1 MRTITLADGTE
12 VAALGQG
19 SWHMGER
26 GANRKAEATAL
37 RAGLDLGLTLID
49 TAEMYGEGG
58 AEEVV
63 GEAIAGRR
71 EEVFLVSK
79 VYPHNA
85 SRRGLPQACERSLK
99 RLGVDRID
107 LYLLHWRGS
116 VPLEDTVEAM
126 ERMRAAGKIA
136 RWGVSNLD
144 VEDLEEL
151 GPALTDCATDQVLL
165 NLEHRGVEHDLLP
178 FCRARAMPVM
188 AYSPLGQ
195 GDKHGGALL
204 RHAALAKLAQAR
216 GCTPAQI
223 ALAWTLAMPGV
234 ISIPKATSL
243 EHLRA
248 NAAARE
254 ITLTKEEHAALDAAF
269 PPPRRKRPLAML

>member
-1 MRTITLADGTE
+1 MMRNIELADGTR
-12 VAALGQG
+12 VTALGQG
-19 SWHMGER
+19 TWHMGEHA
-26 GANRKAEATAL
+26 GNRKAEVTAL
-37 RAGLDLGLTLID
+37 RAGLDLCMTLID
-49 TAEMYGEGG
+49 TAEMYAEGG

-71 EEVFLVSK
+71 DEVFLVSK

-99 RLGVDRID
+99 RLGVECLD

-116 VPLEDTVEAM
+116 VPLADTVEAM

-151 GPALTDCATDQVLL
+151 GEALPECAANQVLL
-165 NLEHRGVEHDLLP
+165 NLEHRGVEFDLLP
-178 FCRARAMPVM
+178 FCHARRMPVM

-195 GDKHGGALL
+195 GGAMLEHKTL
-204 RHAALAKLAQAR
+204 AAMAATR
-216 GCTPAQI
+216 GCSPAQI
-223 ALAWTLAMPGV
+223 ALAWTLSLPGV

-243 EHLRA
+243 VHLRE
-248 NAAARE
+248 NAAALD
-254 ITLTKEEHAALDAAF
+254 IHLNVEEQAALDAAF
-269 PPPRRKRPLAML
+269 PPPRRKRSLAMI